1 MSPARSL
8 GKRPFPAFSNTPTDS
23 NVYGSDMIAKD
34 RYSLIVI
41 GGGPAG
47 LFCAL
52 RAAGNGRKILL
63 LEKKPSVGRK
73 ILMTGSGQCNITHDG
88 DIRSFLSH
96 YGDNGRFLKPSLM
109 NFQNRDL
116 ISFFTER
123 ELPVVTESGGKVFPV
138 SRKAVNILDIL
149 VKECSAGKVEIRCGD
164 RVLDVSSR
172 EGEFQI
178 RTGRET
184 FRADHVVI
192 ATGGI
197 TYPVSGSTGDGLSF
211 ARSLGHRV
219 TEVGPALTTVSIQD
233 YPFSDLS
240 GVSFGDVIISLIQAG
255 RKVRQHTGDLLFTH
269 TGLSG
274 PGILDFS
281 RFIRP
286 GDTLRISFLPG
297 IDYPK
302 AKEILMARINAAG
315 NRQVKK
321 ILAVYDLPDRF
332 VRKLLDLAGIQQ
344 DQTGA
349 HLSREARSA
358 LMDLL
363 TGCPFIVSR
372 LGGIH
377 EAMVTRG
384 GVSLDEINPKTME
397 SRLVPGLFFVGE
409 VLDIDGDTGGYNLQ
423 AAFSTGALAAK
434 RIAGISFNNLR
445 IL

>member
-1 MSPARSL
+1 MPEKGNSSD
-8 GKRPFPAFSNTPTDS
+8 GH
-23 NVYGSDMIAKD
+23 VHGGDMIAKD
-34 RYSLIVI
+34 LYSLIVI

-52 RAAGNGRKILL
+52 RAAGNGQKILL
-63 LEKKPSVGRK
+63 LEKNTSVGRK
-73 ILMTGSGQCNITHDG
+73 LLLTGSGQCNITHDG

-96 YGDNGRFLKPSLM
+96 YGDNGRFIKPSLL

-116 ISFFTER
+116 VSFFSER
-123 ELPVVTESGGKVFPV
+123 ELPVVTESGKVFPV
-138 SRKAVNILDIL
+138 SRKAINILDIL

-164 RVLDVSSR
+164 PVLDVSTR
-172 EGEFQI
+172 EGGFLI

-184 FRADHVVI
+184 FRVDHVVI

-197 TYPVSGSTGDGLSF
+197 TYPVTGSTGDGLSF
-211 ARSLGHRV
+211 AKSLGHRV
-219 TEVGPALTTVSIQD
+219 TEVGPALTAVAIQD
-233 YPFSDLS
+233 YPFSTLS
-240 GVSFGDVIISLIQAG
+240 GISFTDVIISLIQAG

-269 TGLSG
+269 SGLSG

-281 RFIRP
+281 RYIRP

-297 IDYPK
+297 VDHPQ
-302 AKEILMARINAAG
+302 AKEILIARINAAG

-321 ILAVYDLPDRF
+321 ILAAFDLPDRF
-332 VRKLLDLAGIQQ
+332 VRKLLDLAGIKQ

-349 HLSREARSA
+349 QLSREARSA
-358 LMDLL
+358 LLDLL

-434 RIAGISFNNLR
+434 RIAEPLC
-445 IL
+445 